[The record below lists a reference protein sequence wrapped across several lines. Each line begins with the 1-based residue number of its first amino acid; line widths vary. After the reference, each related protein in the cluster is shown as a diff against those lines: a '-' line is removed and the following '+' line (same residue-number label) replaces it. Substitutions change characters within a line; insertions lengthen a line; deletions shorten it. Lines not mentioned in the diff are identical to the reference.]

1 VFVSPA
7 VSVSTTASTAAGSVD
22 PAAIALPAT
31 RQVDVTSYVV
41 EAFARL

>member
-1 VFVSPA
+1 MFVTSA
-7 VSVSTTASTAAGSVD
+7 ATVSATTSTATGSVD
-22 PAAIALPAT
+22 PASITLPGT

>member
-1 VFVSPA
+1 MFVTPV
-7 VSVSTTASTAAGSVD
+7 VSATATASTAAGSID
-22 PAAIALPAT
+22 PASIALPGT

>member
-1 VFVSPA
+1 MFASSAASA
-7 VSVSTTASTAAGSVD
+7 VVSTGSVAASVD
-22 PAAIALPAT
+22 PASIALPNT

>member
-1 VFVSPA
+1 MFVTPA
-7 VSVSTTASTAAGSVD
+7 ATVSAPASATAGSVD
-22 PAAIALPAT
+22 PASIALLGT

>member
-1 VFVSPA
+1 MFVTPA
-7 VSVSTTASTAAGSVD
+7 ATVSATTGPVAGSVD
-22 PAAIALPAT
+22 PASISLLGT

>member
-1 VFVSPA
+1 MLVTPA
-7 VSVSTTASTAAGSVD
+7 ASVSATASTAAGSVD
-22 PAAIALPAT
+22 PASIALSGT

>member
-1 VFVSPA
+1 MFVTPA
-7 VSVSTTASTAAGSVD
+7 ASVSATTSTVAGSVD
-22 PAAIALPAT
+22 PASIVLSGT

>member
-1 VFVSPA
+1 MFVTPAVFVSA
-7 VSVSTTASTAAGSVD
+7 TTSTAAGSVD
-22 PAAIALPAT
+22 PASIALPGT

>member
-1 VFVSPA
+1 MFVTPA
-7 VSVSTTASTAAGSVD
+7 VSVSAATATATGPVD
-22 PAAIALPAT
+22 PASIALPVT